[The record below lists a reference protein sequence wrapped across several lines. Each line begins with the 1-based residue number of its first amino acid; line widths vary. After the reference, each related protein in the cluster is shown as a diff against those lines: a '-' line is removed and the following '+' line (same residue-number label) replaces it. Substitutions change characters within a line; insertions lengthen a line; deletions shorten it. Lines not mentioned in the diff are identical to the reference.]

1 MDDHLARPDT
11 INLAGVLAAFYER
24 ATMNPPLRWMAQS
37 VAAWIALP
45 IGVFVFAF
53 PSRAAIEIAPNAF
66 KLNVEGDRTGLLPY
80 YSNHPVG
87 VDNPA
92 IKRIVVAIHSSGYD
106 AKTYCESV
114 MLAAAKEGETDSTL
128 VIAPHF
134 LRESIAP
141 SSIKPGIVVWKGQPF
156 WGSQQAFLSGEGAP
170 IKISAFDVLDE
181 LIALLVS
188 SGRLPNV
195 KLVVVLGHSAGGQMT
210 QRYAALNRI
219 EEALREKGIRMRYL
233 VMAPSSY
240 LYFTPERYVAKTTCD
255 FALPAVSPAG
265 YDRYGYGLN
274 EPYAFMKGFAAAT
287 IKAHYAPKVVLYL
300 VGSRDVESKDEDQS
314 VDDSPAAMLQGRTR
328 VERATIFLAYLQH
341 LYGAEAVASQR
352 VVIAPGIG
360 HYGRGLILTNAAREF
375 LFR

>member
-1 MDDHLARPDT
+1 
-11 INLAGVLAAFYER
+11 
-24 ATMNPPLRWMAQS
+24 MAQS

-274 EPYAFMKGFAAAT
+274 EPYAFMKGFDAAT